1 MFSCEIFENSKNT
14 HFEEHLRTTVLES
27 YKSIVCIRKT
37 LVLGKPVND
46 TINLQILFIE
56 NMNLTKLVCAI
67 FTYTKMP
74 FVISFRP
81 QKRTK
86 WIMITILKHLEPPVV
101 VKQFYIVLNKLEL
114 VSFFRTLSTF
124 LTFT

>member
-1 MFSCEIFENSKNT
+1 MFSCEIFENSKNA
-14 HFEEHLRTTVLES
+14 HFEEHLRTTVPES
-27 YKSIVCIRKT
+27 YKSIACIRKT
-37 LVLGKPVND
+37 VVLGKLVKD

-67 FTYTKMP
+67 FTYTEMP

-86 WIMITILKHLEPPVV
+86 LIMITILKHLEPPVV
-101 VKQFYIVLNKLEL
+101 VKQFYIVLNKL
-114 VSFFRTLSTF
+114 S
-124 LTFT
+124 